1 VLDSIVMRVRPVLIA
16 LDVASGACAS
26 ASDTPGTPAPGS
38 TPTPPASA
46 AAESD
51 LEDGRHA
58 AYLTEVDAESRSVV
72 ADVVQWLTGDQARL
86 AYQADNPDDP
96 DGPPNDYYIRNE
108 DPLLRTLEVAPDAEV
123 GLVFLTEDGDPDVDP
138 ATFEDLAGY
147 VARDEGRAAVFWL
160 TLRDGVVTAIEEQY
174 RP

>member
-1 VLDSIVMRVRPVLIA
+1 
-16 LDVASGACAS
+16 
-26 ASDTPGTPAPGS
+26 
-38 TPTPPASA
+38 
-46 AAESD
+46 
-51 LEDGRHA
+51 
-58 AYLTEVDAESRSVV
+58 VDAESRSVV